1 MFHLPFRLPT
11 LPRICR
17 RSGNGLWL
25 VALLLLAVAQPG
37 LAREGKDQ
45 PDGLPAELRV
55 AVLAP
60 PIPAPKVRPGM
71 PSGNLSALD
80 EDLALEICRRLN
92 VRCRIDFRLFADIL
106 PAVEKGEAALGL
118 SNFQKTPERLQRV
131 DFSAALW
138 RSSSRLV
145 GRRHAS
151 PPGQQLEHLRDV
163 RIAAVNQSQ
172 QHRYLQGIATRQRL
186 QVVTVDS
193 MSDGLAAVR
202 GQQADYCLVPMFNAY
217 ALLAEDHRAELTF
230 VGPPLTGDGLGGTV
244 HIALGKG
251 NEALRR
257 AVDQALLAIRQD
269 GTFARLM
276 RRHFPVLLD

>member
-1 MFHLPFRLPT
+1 MFRPPFRLPA
-11 LPRICR
+11 LLRACR
-17 RSGNGLWL
+17 RCGNG
-25 VALLLLAVAQPG
+25 LLLLALLVVALPG
-37 LAREGKDQ
+37 QAREGNSR

-60 PIPAPKVRPGM
+60 PIPVPKVRPGM

-92 VRCRIDFRLFADIL
+92 VRCRIDFLLFADIL
-106 PAVEKGEAALGL
+106 PAVERGEAALGL

-145 GRRHAS
+145 GRRHGS
-151 PPGQQLEHLRDV
+151 PPGQPLEHLHDV

-202 GQQADYCLVPMFNAY
+202 RQQADFCLVPLFNAY
-217 ALLAEDHRAELTF
+217 ALLAEDRRAELTF
-230 VGPPLTGDGLGGTV
+230 VGPPLTRDGLGGTV

-251 NEALRR
+251 NEPLRR
-257 AVDQALLAIRQD
+257 AVDQALQAIRQD